1 MSRKL
6 ENETIDI
13 GSYRNRSASNA
24 LDLGAS
30 PGGWTYCLA
39 KDFNAELVV
48 AVDPAEEMHPL
59 VQKMAEGS
67 QFDEK
72 VGPRVILRRET
83 AETFLSDEVMR
94 DQVVDRG
101 GLDVIV
107 CDANVSPDRT
117 VDWLL
122 TAKKRGMLA
131 VDRRVLVALT
141 FKNTLKSKF
150 EAEKQRLI
158 ALIQTDC
165 GVEKVRDI
173 HLFANKNETTIVGEI
188 PIRSVK

>member
-1 MSRKL
+1 MEIQRCRAAL
-6 ENETIDI
+6 E
-13 GSYRNRSASNA
+13 
-24 LDLGAS
+24 DLG
-30 PGGWTYCLA
+30 G
-39 KDFNAELVV
+39 N
-48 AVDPAEEMHPL
+48 DPAEEMHPL
-59 VQKMAEGS
+59 VLEMAEGS
-67 QFDEK
+67 RFDEK
-72 VGPRVILRRET
+72 GGPRVILRRET

-94 DQVVDRG
+94 DQIVDRG

-107 CDANVSPDRT
+107 CDANVSPDQT

-131 VDRRVLVALT
+131 VDRRVLVVLT

-150 EAEKQRLI
+150 EAEKRRLM
-158 ALIQTDC
+158 ALIQTGC